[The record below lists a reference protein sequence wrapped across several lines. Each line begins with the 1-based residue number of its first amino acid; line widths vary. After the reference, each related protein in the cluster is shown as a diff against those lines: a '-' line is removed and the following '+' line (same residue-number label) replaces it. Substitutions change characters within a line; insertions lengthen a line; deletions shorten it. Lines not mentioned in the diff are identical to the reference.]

1 MSRAAPQVLL
11 TRPAYF
17 QIIRD
22 TGDTR
27 ERRTKRLHCSA
38 DSKTGGR
45 SWALGLLYFPLLS
58 FILTYSSI
66 VPGPGFEVVIAN
78 RPESCAALVPRP
90 GAPPWCP
97 WGSSLRSGF
106 ARFPHEAAT
115 IYYLC
120 VVNTY

>member
-17 QIIRD
+17 QIIR
-22 TGDTR
+22 DTR

-58 FILTYSSI
+58 FILTYFSI

-90 GAPPWCP
+90 GAPGAVRFAAVLP
-97 WGSSLRSGF
+97 GF
-106 ARFPHEAAT
+106 RTRLPPYIT
-115 IYYLC
+115 C
-120 VVNTY
+120 VLLIPIE